1 MLAEFTS
8 FIREYYQRPEGEIP
22 LHEAFIAEQDYLRL
36 KACLDSG
43 IVSTVG
49 SLVEEFERKIAET
62 VNAEYA
68 VATNTGTAALHLAL
82 LCSGVKAHDLV
93 ITQPFSFVASCNAI
107 RYCGADPLFIDIDRL
122 TLGLSADA
130 LATFLEEETEVREDG
145 KSYHKASGRRVSHC
159 LPVCTF
165 GHPPELDKIQTLC
178 QKHGIGVIVD
188 AAEALGS
195 SYQGK
200 PAASW
205 GDAAVLSF
213 NGNKIVTSGG
223 GGMLLTKHKHLAD
236 QARHLSVQARRHESI
251 HISHDHVGYNYR
263 MPNLNAALGLA
274 QLESLKEKM
283 KKLRQLAEVYHTFF
297 CAYDLE
303 VVKEYE
309 EAKSNY
315 WLNAVAFSK
324 QAERDGFV
332 QETNAKGILTR
343 PAWTLMNHL
352 PMYQNCISTALPNA
366 EGAAQQLALLPSI
379 VVNTPMDSK
388 L

>member
-8 FIREYYQRPEGEIP
+8 FIRKYYQRPEGEIP
-22 LHEAFIAEQDYLRL
+22 LHEASISEQDYLQL

-49 SLVEEFERKIAET
+49 SLVDEFEQIIANT

-82 LCSGVKAHDLV
+82 LCSGVQANDLV

-107 RYCGADPLFIDIDRL
+107 RYCGADPLFIDIDPQ
-122 TLGLSADA
+122 TLSLSVDA
-130 LATFLEEETEVREDG
+130 LAVFLEEEAEVRDDG
-145 KSYHKASGRRVSHC
+145 QAYHKASGRRISHC

-165 GHPPELDKIQTLC
+165 GHPPELDKIQLFCQEYNITL
-178 QKHGIGVIVD
+178 VVD

-205 GDAAVLSF
+205 GDVAVLSF
-213 NGNKIVTSGG
+213 NGNKIMTSGG
-223 GGMLLTKHKHLAD
+223 GGMLLTKHKKLAEKAYH
-236 QARHLSVQARRHESI
+236 QSVQARQQQEH
-251 HISHDHVGYNYR
+251 HISYAAVGYNYR

-274 QLESLKEKM
+274 QLEGLKEKVH
-283 KKLRQLAEVYHTFF
+283 KLRQLAEAYHTFF
-297 CAYDLE
+297 SAYELE
-303 VVKEYE
+303 VLKEYG

-315 WLNAVAFSK
+315 WLNALVFTRSS
-324 QAERDGFV
+324 ERDAFV
-332 QETNAKGILTR
+332 QNTNAKGILTR

-352 PMYQNCISTALPNA
+352 PMYQNCISTDLHNA
-366 EGAAQQLALLPSI
+366 EWAAQNLALLPSFPI
-379 VVNTPMDSK
+379 LK
-388 L
+388 E